1 MGYYWSDIY
10 KSKGKIENV
19 VKYIKYNFLRGRT
32 FTDIDSLNKEAN
44 EWLERTANCNVHA
57 STKLVPA
64 EVFKE
69 EQHYLKPYM
78 GAPAPPKV
86 EMKAYY
92 VRKDNTINYKG
103 NYYTLPTGTYHGHD
117 TLVYIHLHDNEV
129 HLFDKETGK
138 TLAIH
143 TLSLE
148 KGKLVRNTSHSRD
161 NTSSLQSLEDKVK
174 NSLGASTVVDEYLE
188 KLHRDKSRYYRDNL
202 SLIERHLL
210 AFSTQT
216 MQKAFSF
223 CLEKGVYNA
232 AVLID
237 VAKSLQKQNGE
248 TPPEMIVA
256 SLDNKIKM
264 DEMIPQKTDINVFNG
279 IFQ

>member
-1 MGYYWSDIY
+1 MG
-10 KSKGKIENV
+10 
-19 VKYIKYNFLRGRT
+19 T
-32 FTDIDSLNKEAN
+32 PT
-44 EWLERTANCNVHA
+44 
-57 STKLVPA
+57 
-64 EVFKE
+64 
-69 EQHYLKPYM
+69 
-78 GAPAPPKV
+78 PPKV

-103 NYYTLPTGTYHGHD
+103 NYYTLPTGTYHGHN
-117 TLVYIHLHDNEV
+117 TLVYIHLYDNEV

-143 TLSLE
+143 PLSLE

-161 NTSSLQSLEDKVK
+161 TTSSLQALEDKVK
-174 NSLGASTVVDEYLE
+174 NSLGASTLVDEYLE

-210 AFSTQT
+210 TFSVET

-248 TPPEMIVA
+248 TPPEAIISPSDYKVNM
-256 SLDNKIKM
+256 N
-264 DEMIPQKTDINVFNG
+264 EMIPQKTDINVFKP